1 MDGLEFVRLGIDDER
16 DPDFDCGV
24 PDLNEFFFD
33 DSKANCRELLAVTY
47 AWRLKDKTI
56 AYFSVSND
64 AITSQDVENFNRFR
78 RMLPNRKR
86 YKTMPAVKIGRFAV
100 HKDYKKQ
107 KYGSKIMD
115 FIKIWFVTGNKTGC
129 RFVIVDALNKVD
141 VLPFYENNGF
151 SYLTEKDKSD
161 HTRLM
166 YFDLMQIS
174 HVV

>member
-16 DPDFDCGV
+16 DPSFDCGD
-24 PDLNEFFFD
+24 PDLNEFFLE

-47 AWRLKDKTI
+47 AWRLQDKTI

-64 AITSQDVENFNRFR
+64 AITSQDVDNFNRFR

-129 RFVIVDALNKVD
+129 RFVIVDALNKDD

-151 SYLTEKDKSD
+151 SYLTQKDKSD

-166 YFDLMQIS
+166 YFDLMQIA
-174 HVV
+174 HAV